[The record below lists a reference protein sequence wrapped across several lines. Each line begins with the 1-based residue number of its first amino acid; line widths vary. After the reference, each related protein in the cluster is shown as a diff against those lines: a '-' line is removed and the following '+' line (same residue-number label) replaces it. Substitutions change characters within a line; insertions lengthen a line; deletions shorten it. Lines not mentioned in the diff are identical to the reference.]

1 MDAEA
6 WNERYRTTEMLWP
19 SGPNTFVQDRLVDR
33 EPGVGLDLAS
43 GEGRNAIW
51 LAGKGWKMT
60 AVEFSGVALERGK
73 VRSDDVDFIEA
84 DVFRWEPDWSTSIDG
99 PKGFDLILIA
109 YLQVE
114 AEPLAELVERAI
126 GWLNPGGELFMIGHD
141 ISNLDEG
148 VGGPPVPEI
157 LWDLDLMLEWLGDL
171 RLVEGGIVKRPV
183 EVDGDIEYARDTL
196 LRAVRPVTD

>member
-1 MDAEA
+1 MDADA
-6 WNERYRTTEMLWP
+6 WDERYRASERMW
-19 SGPNTFVQDRLVDR
+19 SVGPNGFVEDRLADR

-51 LAGKGWKMT
+51 LASKGWDMT
-60 AVEFSGVALERGK
+60 AVDFSSVALERGSEQ
-73 VRSDDVDFIEA
+73 SDDVEFVVA
-84 DVFRWEPDWSTSIDG
+84 DVFAWEPEGT
-99 PKGFDLILIA
+99 FDLVLIA
-109 YLQVE
+109 YLHVE

-126 GWLNPGGELFMIGHD
+126 GWLRPGGELFMIGHD

-148 VGGPPVPEI
+148 IGGPQIPEI

-171 RLVEGGIVKRPV
+171 KLIEGGIVERPV

-196 LRAVRPVTD
+196 IRARRL